1 LFKLNE
7 KHKFQNVPFEI
18 GIVRQL
24 PFSSSLQRTSV
35 IVRILAKDSFDL
47 LTKGSPEK
55 IAELSRPETSSLLF
69 YFFESLSY
77 LFDVLVPKNFNEILS
92 SYAKQGYRVLA
103 LAYKPLELNYV
114 KVQRVERFI
123 FYVKNK
129 RKNVLRRVLI
139 EKKSSMI

>member
-129 RKNVLRRVLI
+129 RKMFYVVF
-139 EKKSSMI
+139 

>member
-1 LFKLNE
+1 MNE

-103 LAYKPLELNYV
+103 LAYIPLELNYV

-129 RKNVLRRVLI
+129 RKMFYVVF
-139 EKKSSMI
+139 

>member
-1 LFKLNE
+1 MNE

-123 FYVKNK
+123 FLREKQK
-129 RKNVLRRVLI
+129 KNVLRRVLI

>member
-1 LFKLNE
+1 MFKLNE

-129 RKNVLRRVLI
+129 RKMFYVVF
-139 EKKSSMI
+139 

>member
-1 LFKLNE
+1 MFKLNE

-123 FYVKNK
+123 FLREKQK
-129 RKNVLRRVLI
+129 KNVLRRVLI

>member
-1 LFKLNE
+1 MNE

>member
-1 LFKLNE
+1 MFKLNE

>member
-129 RKNVLRRVLI
+129 RKNVLRRVL
-139 EKKSSMI
+139 